1 MPESRLFTC
10 PECGHTFSVSE
21 SSAGETLP
29 CPGCQKAI
37 TLPSLGEL
45 RQLPVQTQPFEPQS
59 KEKGISEFDRRIGVM
74 LLLGAIALVFIILS
88 AIWGYRYYYYYT
100 NIFAIEYKDWDVIQ
114 TWTQWQFLRPGVD
127 TPLTE
132 IEHYNLYQLRML
144 WKWLMIYLLFA
155 GVSIAGIVVLWI
167 KPIRKEEKPVRSQQQ
182 Q

>member
-1 MPESRLFTC
+1 M
-10 PECGHTFSVSE
+10 SE